1 MANYVSIWVGN
12 FKNEDTFNE
21 YIEEIYDNEG
31 DSKSKFMEDFKI
43 DFIDNQFQEAVFFNE
58 KIKLEFLIEASYSD
72 SFLEKLSDVNFDDVN
87 SIILLYDFTYNGKI
101 KLKNEVRFIGSY
113 LYSKE

>member
-1 MANYVSIWVGN
+1 MANFVSIWLGN
-12 FKNEDTFNE
+12 FKNEDAFNQ

-58 KIKLEFLIEASYSD
+58 KIKLEFLMDASYSK
-72 SFLEKLSDVNFDDVN
+72 SFLDQLSDVDFKDDN
-87 SIILLYDFTYNGKI
+87 SIILLYDFSYNANI
-101 KLKNEVRFIGSY
+101 KSNNKVRFLGSY
-113 LYSKE
+113 LFCK

>member
-12 FKNEDTFNE
+12 FKNEDAFNQ

-31 DSKSKFMEDFKI
+31 DSKSKFMEDFNI

-58 KIKLEFLIEASYSD
+58 KIKLEFLMDASYSD
-72 SFLEKLSDVNFDDVN
+72 SFLNNLSDVDFMDDN
-87 SIILLYDFTYNGKI
+87 SIILLYDFGYNANI
-101 KLKNEVRFIGSY
+101 KSKNKVRFLGSY
-113 LYSKE
+113 SFSK